1 MGKKE
6 RKPNKGKMKIEFFV
20 VLISVTLVMS
30 QGTTSTPAST
40 ASTTSTPASTASTT
54 KTPASTAS
62 TTKGPATTASTTK
75 GPATTASTT
84 KVPNTTSGASS
95 YGAVAISFLFTSFMV
110 KFSA

>member
-40 ASTTSTPASTASTT
+40 ASTTKTPASTASTT
-54 KTPASTAS
+54 KTPAS
-62 TTKGPATTASTTK
+62 TASTTK

-95 YGAVAISFLFTSFMV
+95 YGAVAISFYLPVLWLSSQL
-110 KFSA
+110 KFN